1 MRLKNLGIILLLVVG
16 SSSAFIAKAQ
26 NEKRLETDALSMQA
40 TQSIKRYWF
49 TADSTTA
56 VLTEFKRRN
65 IQLLAPLKLPV
76 ANQSLK
82 ITGVGVSGY
91 NSHFLVE
98 HVGGKLHVYVLRHR
112 PQHPVA
118 PFPYIVQEV
127 VFDTPNPEVSPLGTL
142 TYPTHGGP
150 FPAVVLVAGTGAHDR
165 DSNISL
171 HKSMLVLADHLTRQG
186 FAVLRYDKRGV
197 GLTGGGAHPIS
208 TTDDYAADA
217 LAALRFLKIQPQVN
231 GAQVGLAGHSEG
243 GIIAAMVAAQAQAEV
258 AYIALL
264 ATPGLPGVQLKSLQD
279 AAARRADGM
288 PEELV
293 LANQEQEREL
303 FDIAASQLQRDQ
315 AIAAM
320 VKATNALPKQ
330 TKTMLDIPPEG
341 IPGEAFEGLLTPWFR
356 RFLQLDPATYLQQ
369 VRCPVLALIGEKD
382 LQVPATK
389 NMAALVTALAGNHQ
403 AKLLLLP
410 ELNHLLQQAK
420 TGRVHEYL
428 LIEKTLEPTALHQI
442 SGWMQQIVGQK

>member
-1 MRLKNLGIILLLVVG
+1 MRLKHIGIILLLVGGCSTFV
-16 SSSAFIAKAQ
+16 AEAQ
-26 NEKRLETDALSMQA
+26 NEKQRETSALSMHA
-40 TQSIKRYWF
+40 THSIKRYWF

-56 VLTEFKRRN
+56 VLNEFKQRN

-76 ANQSLK
+76 ANQTLQ
-82 ITGVGVSGY
+82 ITGVGASGY

-98 HVGGKLHVYVLRHR
+98 HVGSQWHVYVLRHR
-112 PQHPVA
+112 PQQPVA
-118 PFPYIVQEV
+118 PFPYLVQEV
-127 VFDTPNPEVSPLGTL
+127 VFDTPNPEVSPVGTL
-142 TYPTHGGP
+142 TYPVHGGP

-171 HKSMLVLADHLTRQG
+171 HKSMLVLADHLTQQG

-197 GLTGGGAHPIS
+197 GLTGGAAHPNS

-231 GAQVGLAGHSEG
+231 ATKVGLVGHSEG
-243 GIIAAMVAAQAQAEV
+243 GVIAAMVAAQAPSEV
-258 AYIALL
+258 AYIAMLV
-264 ATPGLPGVQLKSLQD
+264 APGLPGIQLKSLQD
-279 AAARRADGM
+279 ASARRADGM

-293 LANQEQEREL
+293 QANQLQEREL
-303 FDIAASQLQRDQ
+303 FEIAASTLPRDQ

-320 VKATNALPKQ
+320 VKATNALPAQ

-356 RFLQLDPATYLQQ
+356 RFLQLDPAKYLHK
-369 VRCPVLALIGEKD
+369 VRCPVLALLAEKD
-382 LQVPATK
+382 LQVPATE
-389 NMAALVTALAGNHQ
+389 NMAALVTGLADNHQ

-420 TGRVHEYL
+420 TGRPHEYL
-428 LIEKTLEPTALHQI
+428 LIENTLEPTALRQI
-442 SGWMQQIVGQK
+442 SGWMQQIVEQK

>member
-1 MRLKNLGIILLLVVG
+1 MRLKHIGIIMLLVVG
-16 SSSAFIAKAQ
+16 GCSAFIAQAQ
-26 NEKRLETDALSMQA
+26 HEKRLETGDLSMPA

-49 TADSTTA
+49 SADSTSA

-65 IQLLAPLKLPV
+65 IQLLAPLALPGV
-76 ANQSLK
+76 NQSLEIK
-82 ITGVGVSGY
+82 GKGASGY

-98 HVGGKLHVYVLRHR
+98 HVGSQLHVYVLRHR

-127 VFDTPNPEVSPLGTL
+127 VFDTPNPEVSPVGTL
-142 TYPTHGGP
+142 TYPAHGGP

-197 GLTGGGAHPIS
+197 GLTGGAAHPNS

-231 GAQVGLAGHSEG
+231 AAQVGLAGHSEG
-243 GIIAAMVAAQAQAEV
+243 GIIAAMVAAQAPSEV
-258 AYIALL
+258 AYIAML
-264 ATPGLPGVQLKSLQD
+264 AAPGLPGMQLQSLQD

-288 PEELV
+288 PETLIR
-293 LANQEQEREL
+293 ANQDQEREL
-303 FDIAASQLQRDQ
+303 FEIATSKLPGDQ

-320 VKATNALPKQ
+320 VKITNALPAQ

-369 VRCPVLALIGEKD
+369 VRCPVLALLAEKD
-382 LQVPATK
+382 LQVPATE
-389 NMAALVTALAGNHQ
+389 NMAALVAGLAGNQQ

-420 TGRVHEYL
+420 TGRAHEYL
-428 LIEKTLEPTALHQI
+428 LIENTLEPTALRQI

>member
-1 MRLKNLGIILLLVVG
+1 MRLKHIGVIVLLVVG
-16 SSSAFIAKAQ
+16 VCSAFIVKAQ
-26 NEKRLETDALSMQA
+26 NEKRLETGALSMQA

-56 VLTEFKRRN
+56 VLSEFKQRN
-65 IQLLAPLKLPV
+65 IRLLAPLKLPV
-76 ANQSLK
+76 ANQSLQ
-82 ITGVGVSGY
+82 ITGVGASGY

-98 HVGGKLHVYVLRHR
+98 QVAGQLHVYVLRHR

-118 PFPYIVQEV
+118 PFPYMVQEV
-127 VFDTPNPEVSPLGTL
+127 VFDTPNPEVSPVGTL
-142 TYPTHGGP
+142 TYPAHGGP

-197 GLTGGGAHPIS
+197 GLTGGAAHPNS

-231 GAQVGLAGHSEG
+231 PAKVGLAGHSEG
-243 GIIAAMVAAQAQAEV
+243 GIIAAMVAAQAPSEV
-258 AYIALL
+258 AYIAMLV
-264 ATPGLPGVQLKSLQD
+264 APGLPGIELKSLQD
-279 AAARRADGM
+279 AAVRRADDM

-293 LANQEQEREL
+293 RANQKQEREL
-303 FDIAASQLQRDQ
+303 FEIAASKLPSDQ

-320 VKATNALPKQ
+320 VKATNALPAPI
-330 TKTMLDIPPEG
+330 KTMLDIPPEG

-369 VRCPVLALIGEKD
+369 VHCPVLALLAEKD
-382 LQVPATK
+382 LQVPATE
-389 NMAALVTALAGNHQ
+389 NMAALVTALAGNQH

-420 TGRVHEYL
+420 TGRAHEYL
-428 LIEKTLEPTALHQI
+428 LIENTLEPTALRQI